1 MPASKPKVVVYT
13 AEWCP
18 WCHRAMD
25 WLREHKIAF
34 EAKDVE
40 KDPKTGEEMIKKSGQ
55 QGIPVIIV
63 DDKVITGFDVEE
75 LKKALK
81 IKQ

>member
-1 MPASKPKVVVYT
+1 MPATKPKVIVYT

-25 WLREHKIAF
+25 WLREHKITF

-40 KDPKTGEEMIKKSGQ
+40 KDPKASEEMIKKSGQ
-55 QGIPVIIV
+55 QGIPVILV
-63 DDKVITGFDVEE
+63 NDKVIIGFDVEE

-81 IKQ
+81 IK